1 MKKHKL
7 SCASAFLAL
16 LALCGSCSESD
27 GPGNLEPTLWMDA
40 PTTMTRTTA
49 VLHGH
54 VAHTAHSDLP
64 SLTFRVSEDK
74 MATADGTAGG
84 IQQTFTSPV
93 LTVEGDS
100 VSWTVSG
107 LTAGRRYTCVLQGRH
122 GEAELQSNAVGFA
135 TLPNS
140 RPALT
145 APRLLSCGPT
155 SAILAYTVTD
165 TGGEAVTATGVYC
178 VNGATGQTTT
188 LTVDPDSAVQHRARL
203 CAGPLSQNTSYR
215 FVAFAEN
222 SVGRTESAPLAFT
235 TGSTVMLNAPGDL
248 SLLMSSDLY
257 SHTRLAFSGK
267 MNGDDLRC
275 LRRMMGRDEDG
286 TPTAGQLTDVD
297 LTEVTIVAGGGSY
310 GSGRYAVADVVGYSL
325 FADCDRLKR
334 LLLPASATTLEKDAL
349 QGCSA
354 LRELTI
360 PASASSVTPSSGCTS
375 LTAIWVSGA
384 NDHYA
389 SIDGVLFNKA
399 ATRLVWFPMGKT
411 GDYTLPS
418 TVTAVG
424 DYAFQQCHV
433 TRFVLPSTL
442 TTLGRA
448 AFFGSRVEEVVMP
461 EALRLVPTAT
471 FQQCTHLATV
481 RLGTATELVSDYA
494 FDGCPLADLYVA
506 ATLPPVCTAAAFSTT
521 GRSIFKNCVL
531 HVPAESL
538 ALYRADP
545 TWGQF
550 VHVKAMK

>member
-16 LALCGSCSESD
+16 LALCASCSESD

-40 PTTMTRTTA
+40 PTAMTRTTA

-54 VAHTAHSDLP
+54 VARTAHSDLP

-100 VSWTVSG
+100 VSWMVSG

-122 GEAELQSNAVGFA
+122 GEAELQSNAVSFA

-145 APRLLSCGPT
+145 APVLLSCGPT

-297 LTEVTIVAGGGSY
+297 LTEVTIVAGGDSY

-325 FADCDRLKR
+325 FADCDRLTR
-334 LLLPASATTLEKDAL
+334 LLLPTSATTLEKDAL

-354 LRELTI
+354 LRE
-360 PASASSVTPSSGCTS
+360 PHHPRFS
-375 LTAIWVSGA
+375 L
-384 NDHYA
+384 
-389 SIDGVLFNKA
+389 
-399 ATRLVWFPMGKT
+399 
-411 GDYTLPS
+411 
-418 TVTAVG
+418 
-424 DYAFQQCHV
+424 QCHSLIGLHV
-433 TRFVLPSTL
+433 VDCHLGQWSQRPLCQHRWSALQQGCHASRVVPHGQDGRLHAALHRHRRGRLCLPAVPCDPF
-442 TTLGRA
+442 RA
-448 AFFGSRVEEVVMP
+448 AFCADDAGPCRL
-461 EALRLVPTAT
+461 LR
-471 FQQCTHLATV
+471 Q
-481 RLGTATELVSDYA
+481 
-494 FDGCPLADLYVA
+494 
-506 ATLPPVCTAAAFSTT
+506 
-521 GRSIFKNCVL
+521 
-531 HVPAESL
+531 
-538 ALYRADP
+538 
-545 TWGQF
+545 
-550 VHVKAMK
+550 